1 MKIVLLGYNS
11 FVGNAISKY
20 FKSVEGVELIH
31 VGRQESP
38 LYKVFKFEVVNNEK
52 MLNSNISNLLI
63 ELNLDSECVL
73 INCISMSDVDK
84 CEMDKEACRFQNS
97 LFVSL
102 LYRNLKQYDFK
113 KLIHL
118 SSNAVYDGN
127 NAPYNENSECQPI
140 NYYGKVKLE
149 ADKFLLDYDDSRVMV
164 VRPITM
170 YGRMIN
176 GGRHNPVSLIINS
189 IKNKQPIKLVN
200 DVTVNILYV
209 GDLIKSI
216 EKLISIDF
224 SGSINISGDE
234 IYSRYSLGLKVA
246 EILNSGLDLIEEVSS
261 SEFKT
266 VASRPLNT
274 SFDNSLMK
282 EYGVYP
288 RTLKQV
294 ISNF

>member
-38 LYKVFKFEVVNNEK
+38 LHKVFKFEVVNNEK
-52 MLNSNISNLLI
+52 TLNNNISNLLI

>member
-1 MKIVLLGYNS
+1 
-11 FVGNAISKY
+11 
-20 FKSVEGVELIH
+20 
-31 VGRQESP
+31 
-38 LYKVFKFEVVNNEK
+38 
-52 MLNSNISNLLI
+52 
-63 ELNLDSECVL
+63 
-73 INCISMSDVDK
+73 
-84 CEMDKEACRFQNS
+84 
-97 LFVSL
+97 
-102 LYRNLKQYDFK
+102 
-113 KLIHL
+113 
-118 SSNAVYDGN
+118 
-127 NAPYNENSECQPI
+127 
-140 NYYGKVKLE
+140 
-149 ADKFLLDYDDSRVMV
+149 
-164 VRPITM
+164 
-170 YGRMIN
+170 
-176 GGRHNPVSLIINS
+176 
-189 IKNKQPIKLVN
+189 
-200 DVTVNILYV
+200 VTVNILYV

>member
-38 LYKVFKFEVVNNEK
+38 LHKVFKFEVVNNEE
-52 MLNSNISNLLI
+52 MLNNNISNLLI

-84 CEMDKEACRFQNS
+84 CEMDKEACRVQNS

-149 ADKFLLDYDDSRVMV
+149 ADRFLLDYDDSRVMV
-164 VRPITM
+164 IRPITM